1 MLSLVDS
8 GRLPSAVYTSS
19 DMVALGRDEG
29 GRRTEDYAIPADI
42 SLVGYDDIMF
52 ASLPSIMLTTVAQP
66 RYEIGVQARGIALSG
81 DEGRRVRAAKAQGYR
96 PSPPGPARHD
106 RLVRRSDKGVRMTID
121 TVLFDMGGT
130 IEDIHFDRALRLK
143 ALPGILALLAGEG
156 ILLSGTDQEILGKLL
171 SRNAEYRAW
180 SEKAKIE
187 SPPETIW
194 AEWNLKDF
202 SVPADKVGR
211 IAEKPRLSVGNQFFH
226 QEDETRGSF
235 HPRGPGGK
243 GIQARRHKQYIEQ
256 DPGFQD
262 PRGIRHSEVLRVRDP
277 FQASRGSESP
287 IQRFSR
293 RRSRR
298 RARRPRLPPMSATPS
313 RETCLARRKRGTP
326 WPSRSAHL

>member
-1 MLSLVDS
+1 
-8 GRLPSAVYTSS
+8 
-19 DMVALGRDEG
+19 
-29 GRRTEDYAIPADI
+29 
-42 SLVGYDDIMF
+42 
-52 ASLPSIMLTTVAQP
+52 
-66 RYEIGVQARGIALSG
+66 
-81 DEGRRVRAAKAQGYR
+81 
-96 PSPPGPARHD
+96 
-106 RLVRRSDKGVRMTID
+106 MTID

-171 SRNAEYRAW
+171 SRNAEYKAW

-194 AEWNLKDF
+194 NGVEPEGLF
-202 SVPADKVGR
+202 SSGR
-211 IAEKPRLSVGNQFFH
+211 QGGQNRRKPRLSVGNQFFH

-277 FQASRGSESP
+277 FQRRGDPKAPSSDFRGGA
-287 IQRFSR
+287 QGDGLGGLVYRLCR
-293 RRSRR
+293 RHPLER
-298 RARRPRLPPMSATPS
+298 RAWLEESGVRLGLPDPLIYDGGSDSLVASGSVQPDFIVEHLGEVVAILDNL
-313 RETCLARRKRGTP
+313 RE
-326 WPSRSAHL
+326 RSSGQ